1 MLSESGRQN
10 RKTFKLSFGV
20 IYFVLVIFVIVCL
33 LVIFTLSHF
42 THLTDLDKSDRLYLK
57 RSLDITMLMFTL
69 ALLSSVP
76 EV

>member
-1 MLSESGRQN
+1 MNLIACISN
-10 RKTFKLSFGV
+10 ALLVKVVGV
-20 IYFVLVIFVIVCL
+20 IFCVLVIFVIVCL